1 METGEWAL
9 LSVHLPGMS
18 PEPVGILLT
27 DSTNNLCVQMRCD
40 WCGVVPDDEIE
51 IWCQVAD
58 DLKEKG
64 RELGAVQV
72 LDWLENTA
80 SHVLQIGVRHEVQ
93 FLDIEATLRSL
104 FRQYVAISAEKQ
116 GGQHESCDIS
126 GRIEG
131 HKDQATVP
139 TQRQRSPLYSH
150 RVHAAVASALGLNC
164 NSHNEARKHTDAPD
178 LISGR

>member
-1 METGEWAL
+1 
-9 LSVHLPGMS
+9 MS

-27 DSTNNLCVQMRCD
+27 DSTNNLYVRMRPD

-51 IWCQVAD
+51 IWCEVAE

-80 SHVLQIGVRHEVQ
+80 SHVLQIGVRHEVH

-104 FRQYVAISAEKQ
+104 FRQYVAIAAEKD
-116 GGQHESCDIS
+116 GGQHESCDVSDPID
-126 GRIEG
+126 GC
-131 HKDQATVP
+131 KDRSTVP
-139 TQRQRSPLYSH
+139 TQRQRPRLYGH
-150 RVHAAVASALGLNC
+150 RVHAAVAAAFGRNG
-164 NSHNEARKHTDAPD
+164 NSHNEARKYTDAPD
-178 LISGR
+178 LTSRGDNE